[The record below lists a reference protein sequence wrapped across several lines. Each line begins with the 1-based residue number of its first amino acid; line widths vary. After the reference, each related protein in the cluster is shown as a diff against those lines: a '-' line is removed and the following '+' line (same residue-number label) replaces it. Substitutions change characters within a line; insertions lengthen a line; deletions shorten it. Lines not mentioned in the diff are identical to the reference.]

1 MPAIIEV
8 RHCDDIGAIL
18 RYLMRNNGDK
28 ILRAETSVNVSAN
41 NKCIMDGE
49 MNHV

>member
-1 MPAIIEV
+1 MLAIIEV
-8 RHCDDIGAIL
+8 RHCDNIRVIL
-18 RYLMRNNGDK
+18 RYLRRNNGDK
-28 ILRAETSVNVSAN
+28 VLRAETAVNVSAN